1 MRAYELALVPCE
13 RHGPRSWQDAGSCA
27 EAGVAAEPRL
37 ASGSD
42 ESQKP
47 SPSGLR
53 VSLPHACES
62 AASRYLQQLSGA
74 DRPRARV
81 VYRELVLDDLAQGV
95 ARQTLDE
102 VKKTRT
108 LERGQL
114 LSGEG

>member
-1 MRAYELALVPCE
+1 
-13 RHGPRSWQDAGSCA
+13 
-27 EAGVAAEPRL
+27 
-37 ASGSD
+37 
-42 ESQKP
+42 
-47 SPSGLR
+47 
-53 VSLPHACES
+53 
-62 AASRYLQQLSGA
+62 
-74 DRPRARV
+74 V